1 MNVGP
6 TSDTPDTARCAVLPL
21 DCVQTELAEL
31 IPASIEGQAF
41 DTSRFYEYTKAAVDQ
56 ISISTTKPTGVNH
69 ISELAIFPA
78 LATLRVEFADPLAGT
93 TIEDREPTGSAE
105 RRMATHPI
113 SKHPGLTTYHIRVRN
128 YYLSTI
134 RWLFKQKLPP
144 ELQAEF
150 AAVLLSPDPAPRSPD
165 SDIPHYKRGSPQQ
178 IHQRYSDRI
187 AFGDTHIHLSKE
199 FASRRIQLQPKE
211 TSHVPGLYDELPPIT
226 VDQGKIS
233 IPKELFWI
241 KLAEYG
247 WHGWAKL
254 ANVAYHALPA
264 RAIDALIEKTEPLE
278 KVFRGRLRRHNRVY
292 TPYYG
297 VDAVQNPL
305 REWESET
312 DTIVS
317 PQTARL
323 EDKRL
328 ITLADYLRAAPDH
341 NFDEALPLD
350 TLFNDLRW
358 YFPAPHRPG
367 NDISNIETMEKAL
380 ENATSNRISVS
391 KTQSGR
397 RVMTMAEPLYNPI
410 HPAEG
415 SLPWDEYL
423 SLLQEQQRD
432 TPQLKAPPKSRRN
445 ARRKVINPVLPEKHQ
460 FPQARLYEASL
471 SQSQSPTVLTTKH
484 ERRIHEVEPLVDP
497 DSVTGLTRDEIV
509 FLTRIGLAMER
520 LLDDFS
526 LTQSMRPLRFA
537 KDGSPLNIDEEKLV
551 QQDWLE
557 THDEGRAVLYSLPP
571 DRRTTLKIPNVSHDG
586 YGEITTAEKTIH
598 RRGVDK
604 TAASLAA
611 KPDVTRVRRYYDLWR
626 LKNTSLEERLREADL
641 LSSRIDLIAFD
652 GKKPA
657 YAASVETESNS
668 PAKPRRSLDKLATLS
683 ADVETALVV
692 PNSDHL
698 WTIMRQLQDPEYLE
712 FEPFPDSNPDNWDRS
727 NWEDTLVHTGYD
739 GQFFDTLETYR
750 SLDDST
756 LSADDYRHHIILGN
770 V

>member
-6 TSDTPDTARCAVLPL
+6 VSDTPDTARCAVLPL
-21 DCVQTELAEL
+21 DCAQTELVEL
-31 IPASIEGQAF
+31 IPASIDGEGF

-56 ISISTTKPTGVNH
+56 ITISTTKPTGVNH

-93 TIEDREPTGSAE
+93 KFEHREPPGSAE
-105 RRMATHPI
+105 RRMATHPF

-134 RWLFKQKLPP
+134 RWLFKQNLPP
-144 ELQAEF
+144 ELQAEL
-150 AAVLLSPDPAPRSPD
+150 AAVLLSPDPPPRSLD
-165 SDIPHYKRGSPQQ
+165 SDIANYKRASPQQ
-178 IHQRYSDRI
+178 IHQRYLDRI
-187 AFGDTHIHLSKE
+187 GIDENHIHLSTE
-199 FASRRIQLQPKE
+199 LGSRRIQLQPKE
-211 TSHVPGLYDELPPIT
+211 TSHVPGLYDELPPIR

-254 ANVAYHALPA
+254 VNVAYHALSA
-264 RAIDALIEKTEPLE
+264 RAIDVLIEKTEPLE

-292 TPYYG
+292 TPYYS
-297 VDAVQNPL
+297 VDAVQNPQ
-305 REWESET
+305 REWDPES

-341 NFDEALPLD
+341 DFDEAIPLD
-350 TLFNDLRW
+350 TLFDDLRW

-367 NDISNIETMEKAL
+367 NDISNIETLENAL
-380 ENATSNRISVS
+380 ENAASNRISVS
-391 KTQSGR
+391 ETSSGR
-397 RVMTMAEPLYNPI
+397 KAMTMAEPLYNPI
-410 HPAEG
+410 HPTEM
-415 SLPWDEYL
+415 SRPWEQYL
-423 SLLQEQQRD
+423 SLLGEQQRD
-432 TPQLKAPPKSRRN
+432 KPQLKTTSQSRKNSRR
-445 ARRKVINPVLPEKHQ
+445 KEINPVLPEKYQ
-460 FPQARLYEASL
+460 FPQGRLYEASL
-471 SQSQSPTVLTTKH
+471 SHSQSPTVLTTKH
-484 ERRIHEVEPLVDP
+484 ERRIHEIEPLVDP
-497 DSVTGLTRDEIV
+497 DSVTGLTNDEIV

-526 LTQSMRPLRFA
+526 LTRSMRPLRFVG
-537 KDGSPLNIDEEKLV
+537 DGSPLNIDEEKLV

-571 DRRTTLKIPNVSHDG
+571 NRRSSLKIPNVSHDG
-586 YGEITTAEKTIH
+586 YGEITTGEKTIH

-604 TAASLAA
+604 TAANLAA
-611 KPDVTRVRRYYDLWR
+611 KPDVNRVIRYYDLWR
-626 LKNTSLEERLREADL
+626 LTNTRFEERLREANL
-641 LSSRIDLIAFD
+641 LSSRIDVIAFD
-652 GKKPA
+652 GTEPK
-657 YAASVETESNS
+657 YAASVETKSNS

-683 ADVETALVV
+683 KDVETALVV

-698 WTIMRQLQDPEYLE
+698 WTIMRQLQDPDYLE
-712 FEPFPDSNPDNWDRS
+712 FDSFPASNPDNWDRN
-727 NWEDTLVHTGYD
+727 NWEDTLVHTGYE

-750 SLDDST
+750 SMDDST
-756 LSADDYRHHIILGN
+756 LSEDDYRHRIILGN
-770 V
+770 A